1 MLVSGGHFRWIALY
15 VVALVLLCCQHVDAQ
30 VADSAI
36 RVRVPDLIASGNRAN
51 ISLSRPGD
59 IAPPYEA
66 EVDANGEAIFSHVPP
81 GSYRVIINHPE
92 RAAINEAVEVA
103 PGEVLIITVKP
114 AGHSAQPNTSAID
127 LTRHRFSSG
136 TVFNDIRLHDLPDN
150 NSVWSLIETS
160 DPLTFS
166 DRMDTGGLSAGDPA
180 LISSFASSW
189 TQASFQ
195 VDGVDVTDLARGGTP
210 FIYPDLD
217 AFSAATVVS
226 SAMPVEIG
234 PAGPAVALV
243 PRRPTRAWLGEMA
256 ADWTPSAGR
265 RSSTASEIPAIANVT
280 SWNRGHVL
288 VSGPLVKDRVGMLL
302 SGTMIRSGRQEREGP
317 AVLPG
322 DVNSIFAHIV
332 VTPEQPYE
340 LRFILAG
347 QRLLRPFPG
356 RARFKDDNATE
367 SDRRLQLQAT
377 WEARSQSRWP
387 RRISAAYEHS
397 VVTPQLDGLTTAGA
411 IERLRDGP
419 VPELVSSTAGARE
432 RWTTSAE
439 FEPKLA
445 RLGHAHDL
453 RYGLTL
459 SGVQATAQPDDPP
472 GLIPELVGGIPA
484 RVWDY
489 QYVGPISRWRETLF
503 SAYAADRFIPS
514 RFIAIEGGLR
524 LETLAGKASGAP
536 TGVTWTNL
544 SPRVSLRWKPL
555 GSERATIISSYGR
568 YQSQLPLNN
577 LAFGDPTAARG
588 LVYRWV
594 DANNDKILQTPEIGP
609 LIALVGPGSVNGQT
623 AIDPDVRRPYTDA
636 FVIGIETRRT
646 DSFMMRFAATF
657 RRERNLLASVNVGV
671 PLTSYTLGHVQDP
684 GGNLLDPVD
693 DQLLPY
699 YNRSPASFGQDRELL
714 TNPQEADAKF
724 HGMELIVERTFVKRF
739 QMLFGATATGS
750 DMPGAN
756 RGFHVFENDQGV
768 IGERLTN
775 PNADTFSRNRQF
787 FERGYSIKILGSYH
801 APHDVRI
808 GLTARYQDGQPF
820 ARIVLVPQ
828 LNQGTEAIQA
838 YRNGRSRFTYAL
850 TVDGRIEKHWT
861 VGAFDLSAVF
871 ETFNLL
877 NTKNEV
883 EEDVLTGPNF
893 RAITAVQ
900 PPRVARLGLRLG
912 L

>member
-1 MLVSGGHFRWIALY
+1 MLASGGHPRWIALSL
-15 VVALVLLCCQHVDAQ
+15 VALVLFCYQPVSAQ
-30 VADSAI
+30 VADSTVH
-36 RVRVPDLIASGNRAN
+36 VRIPDLNGSGNRAD
-51 ISLSRPGD
+51 ISLSRTGD
-59 IAPPYEA
+59 IAVPFA
-66 EVDANGEAIFSHVPP
+66 AQLDANGDAIFSHVPP
-81 GSYRVIINHPE
+81 GFYRLTVNHPE
-92 RAAINEAVEVA
+92 RAAISEAVEVA
-103 PGEVLIITVKP
+103 PGEVLVITIRP
-114 AGHSAQPNTSAID
+114 TGSAARQHASPIEITH
-127 LTRHRFSSG
+127 HRFSAG
-136 TVFNDIRLHDLPDN
+136 TVFNDVRLHDLPTS
-150 NSVWSLIETS
+150 NSVWPLIETS
-160 DPLTFS
+160 DPLTFT

-217 AFSAATVVS
+217 AFSAVNVAST
-226 SAMPVEIG
+226 AIPVEIG
-234 PAGPAVALV
+234 PGGPAVVLA
-243 PRRPTRAWLGEMA
+243 PRRPTSTWQSQIA
-256 ADWTPSAGR
+256 ADWTPGAGK
-265 RSSTASEIPAIANVT
+265 RSSTPSEIPSIANLT

-288 VSGPLVKDRVGMLL
+288 LSGPLVKDRIGLML
-302 SGTMIRSGRQEREGP
+302 SGTMIRAGRQESEGP
-317 AVLPG
+317 AVLPD

-332 VTPEQPYE
+332 VTPERPYE

-356 RARFKDDNATE
+356 RARFKDDSATE
-367 SDRRLQLQAT
+367 TDRRLQLQAT
-377 WEARSQSRWP
+377 WEARSASRWP

-397 VVTPQLDGLTTAGA
+397 GVTPQLDGLTPASA
-411 IERLRDGP
+411 IERLSDGP
-419 VPELVSSTAGARE
+419 VPELVSNTGGARE
-432 RWTTSAE
+432 RWTTSAV

-445 RLGHAHDL
+445 RLGRAHDV

-459 SGVQATAQPDDPP
+459 SGVQATARADDPP

-489 QYVGPISRWRETLF
+489 RSVGPISRWQETLF
-503 SAYAADRFIPS
+503 SAYAADRYIPS
-514 RFIAIEGGLR
+514 RFVAIEGGLR

-536 TGVTWTNL
+536 TGVTWTSL
-544 SPRVSLRWKPL
+544 SPRLSLRWKPL
-555 GSERATIISSYGR
+555 GSERATIISSWSR
-568 YQSQLPLNN
+568 YQWQLPLNN

-588 LVYRWV
+588 TVYRWLDV
-594 DANNDKILQTPEIGP
+594 NNDKVLQTPEIGP

-623 AIDPDVRRPYTDA
+623 SIDPNLRRPYSDA
-636 FVIGIETRRT
+636 FVVGIETRRS
-646 DSFMMRFAATF
+646 DSLLMRFVATF
-657 RRERNLLASVNVGV
+657 RRDKDLLANVNVGV
-671 PLTSYTLGHVQDP
+671 PLSSYTLGHIQDP
-684 GGNLLDPVD
+684 GGDQLDPLD

-699 YNRSPASFGQDRELL
+699 YNRNVASFGQDRELL
-714 TNPQEADAKF
+714 TNPNEADAKF
-724 HGMELIVERTFVKRF
+724 HGMELSIERTFVKRF
-739 QMLFGATATGS
+739 QMLLGATATGS
-750 DMPGAN
+750 DTPGAN

-775 PNADTFSRNRQF
+775 PNADIFARNRQF

-850 TVDGRIEKHWT
+850 TVDGRIEKRWT
-861 VGAFDLSAVF
+861 IGAYDVSVVF
-871 ETFNLL
+871 EAYNLL

-893 RAITAVQ
+893 RQTTAVQ
-900 PPRVARLGLRLG
+900 PPRVARIGVRFGL
-912 L
+912 